1 MFRSRTSL
9 QAHRAD
15 QHQIHSM
22 SCDGIMP
29 LKERNTPTSAKC
41 TLDNPETSYGGVS
54 RSHPRHGEAFAARV
68 LGKCNVWTW
77 IFHRKLSIGLMNS

>member
-29 LKERNTPTSAKC
+29 LKERNTPTSARC

-68 LGKCNVWTW
+68 LGKCNV
-77 IFHRKLSIGLMNS
+77 